1 MNKLLTAI
9 AAALMIA
16 GGLGAISGATPLPS
30 RDAVVVVGEGSS
42 PSPVLVSADTA
53 RGDAG
58 FTVNP

>member
-1 MNKLLTAI
+1 VNRLLTAI

-30 RDAVVVVGEGSS
+30 RDAAVVVGEGSS
-42 PSPVLVSADTA
+42 PAPILVSVDRA

-58 FTVNP
+58 STVNP

>member
-1 MNKLLTAI
+1 VNRFLTAI

-16 GGLGAISGATPLPS
+16 GSLGAISGATPLPS
-30 RDAVVVVGEGSS
+30 RGAVVVVGEGTA

-58 FTVNP
+58 SNLNP